1 MRQYV
6 YELRAISGQLL
17 LQSTVWADSE
27 ADALQKALDLT
38 THAGY
43 TRNRTHLAVCLPDAL
58 ETKG

>member
-6 YELRAISGQLL
+6 YELRSTSGQLL

-27 ADALQKALDLT
+27 ADALQKAKDLT

-43 TRNRTHLAVCLPDAL
+43 TGSRTQLAVCLPDSL